1 MDSVPGGGGRGV
13 RGAARWVFAA
23 CTLGVGLLVP
33 LFMDTGHFCPQ
44 CGRQVAV
51 AKLM

>member
-1 MDSVPGGGGRGV
+1 MAWMVGVISVGIS
-13 RGAARWVFAA
+13 
-23 CTLGVGLLVP
+23 LL
-33 LFMDTGHFCPQ
+33 LFPQYFRDTGHFCPQ